1 MTIETENLTV
11 GSLSQ
16 VVTATAGD
24 GNAGKL
30 DITAEQIIINQQG
43 NGGNINIATP
53 GLFGIDF
60 RDKRSLMPSA
70 LRNTPQSDITASS
83 EFGVDGDFNLDLTAV
98 DPNNGLIELPENLTD
113 AADRISAGCPT
124 DEEARF
130 VTTGRGGI
138 PVNPRQTLREE
149 IVLQDLRDNNS
160 TLSTPSSPSSPST
173 PPKLKKLPVGL
184 LTKMEILNLLLII
197 FTRSVWIF
205 KVRLLPTTVKKLNR
219 SGD

>member
-1 MTIETENLTV
+1 LTIETENLTV